1 MLLFCHRFVT
11 GLAQDSQV
19 VLVMMASPDTVL
31 AFAWVQVV
39 YVYVNVFEKLFT
51 YLTLVVGVY
60 TFQFTFGVGPTV
72 VVGDFF

>member
-1 MLLFCHRFVT
+1 
-11 GLAQDSQV
+11 
-19 VLVMMASPDTVL
+19 MASPDTVL

-60 TFQFTFGVGPTV
+60 TFQLTFGVGPTV